1 MDKDSEKASQPAQ
14 TDDTAAEE
22 GKKQLDGEPPKIKEQ
37 IVTAFEV
44 EAGEGGVDY
53 DKLID
58 QFGCDKITEEHLQ
71 KIEELSGLKP
81 HRFLRRGIF
90 FSHRSL
96 NFVLNAFESGR
107 GFYLYTGRGPSSTSL
122 HLGHTIPFIFT
133 KYLQD
138 AFDVPLVIQITDDE
152 KFFHKSELTLEK
164 AYTLGM
170 ENIKDIIAFG
180 FDPDKTFIFSDIDY
194 IKTLYPNVCKMQR
207 ALTLNNIKGVFGF
220 NDSDNAGKYAF
231 PAIQAVPSFSNTF
244 PHIFGKKKNVPCLI
258 PQAIDQD
265 PYFRM
270 TRDIA
275 KKLKYEKP
283 ACIHAK
289 FFPAITGL
297 KGKMSAS
304 VASTTIYLSDDPK
317 QIKNKIKKY
326 AFSGGGETLDEHK
339 ANGANLDVDIAYQ
352 YLRFF
357 MEDDYEL
364 QRIGEEY
371 KAGRMMTGEIKEICS
386 EVITKFVSE
395 YQEKRKKITDEDVK
409 HFCSTREI
417 NPMSS
422 KLPPKPEKDEKGKG
436 KKEDKKE

>member
-1 MDKDSEKASQPAQ
+1 MENTPATSVEENKEQPV
-14 TDDTAAEE
+14 DTI
-22 GKKQLDGEPPKIKEQ
+22 KQDESIPPKVKEQ
-37 IVTAFEV
+37 VVTAFEV
-44 EAGEGGVDY
+44 EAGETGVDY
-53 DKLID
+53 NKLIE
-58 QFGCDKITEEHLQ
+58 QFGCDKISETHLER
-71 KIEELSGLKP
+71 IEKLSGMKA
-81 HRFLRRGIF
+81 HRFLRRNIF

-96 NFVLNAFESGR
+96 DYILNAFEQGR

-122 HLGHTIPFIFT
+122 HIGHTIPFIFT

-152 KFFHKSELTLEK
+152 KFFHKPDLTLEK
-164 AYTLGM
+164 AYQMGKD
-170 ENIKDIIAFG
+170 NIKDIIAFG
-180 FDPDKTFIFSDIDY
+180 FDPAKTFIFSDVDY
-194 IKTLYPNVCKMQR
+194 IKELYPNVCKMQR

-231 PAIQAVPSFSNTF
+231 PAVQAVPSFSNTF

-297 KGKMSAS
+297 DGKMSAS
-304 VASTTIYLSDDPK
+304 IANTTIYLSDDPK

-326 AFSGGGETLDEHK
+326 AKSGGGDTLEEHK
-339 ANGANLDVDIAYQ
+339 KNGANLDVDIPYQ
-352 YLRFF
+352 FLRFF
-357 MEDDYEL
+357 LEDDEEL
-364 QRIGEEY
+364 ERIATEY
-371 KAGRMMTGEIKEICS
+371 GSGRMMTGEIKEICANVLH
-386 EVITKFVSE
+386 EYISE
-395 YQEKRKKITDEDVK
+395 YQAKRKLVTDADVEL
-409 HFCSTREI
+409 FCSIRPIDPT
-417 NPMSS
+417 SS
-422 KLPPKPEKDEKGKG
+422 KLPPKPEATPKDAKTEE
-436 KKEDKKE
+436 KKE